1 MSDLTSDII
10 VEESA
15 PRRKKAVKTEFMV
28 YFAIIFMATLPLA
41 TLTWALAAIK
51 SRSLTDKGPSGPG
64 LEPGTD
70 HHTND
75 FLGVTHAARHIEFP
89 KADVRLLWDQELDV
103 WKQADRARRRDEPS
117 QGPGRGVRGVSITFR
132 RNIYG

>member
-41 TLTWALAAIK
+41 CLTWALAAIR
-51 SRSLTDKGPSGPG
+51 SRSFTDKGPM
-64 LEPGTD
+64 
-70 HHTND
+70 
-75 FLGVTHAARHIEFP
+75 AR
-89 KADVRLLWDQELDV
+89 AWT
-103 WKQADRARRRDEPS
+103 QARI
-117 QGPGRGVRGVSITFR
+117 ITPMIF
-132 RNIYG
+132 NA